1 MSGEKKPE
9 SSFDEL
15 LKSLGEVVDSTDNL
29 VKALPEAD
37 GDDAAVVAAAQD
49 AGVNTDA
56 AAAGDGDED
65 EDENVDGEDL
75 AKSQTGDD
83 LVDATDLL
91 KSLMARQDTT
101 EGALAKALHGLTGAM
116 SKQNDLIKSLQS
128 EVATL
133 RNQGRGRKTMLN
145 VADRQP
151 IGELAKSAAAEDGKI
166 TPADLLAKSQA
177 AFAAGKISG
186 VEANTVDVCLRNSWP
201 IDASI
206 LTKVAQA

>member
-15 LKSLGEVVDSTDNL
+15 LKSLGEVVDSADNL

-65 EDENVDGEDL
+65 EDEDENVDGE
-75 AKSQTGDD
+75 D